1 MRKAA
6 SLLMQ
11 PYSDSSYSDPHSHP
25 VSHNGIRNHLDFLNE
40 RSHLLRLHSN
50 HFLSQISTSDN
61 TFIPES
67 TPLQRQNLRVN
78 RSSLVSLSFDSQ
90 VSLIVK
96 TSKVLTP
103 VKRKKISGVRPPLM
117 RVDHKKHPSLQS
129 LLL

>member
-6 SLLMQ
+6 SVLMQ
-11 PYSDSSYSDPHSHP
+11 PYSDSSYSDPHSYP
-25 VSHNGIRNHLDFLNE
+25 VSHKGIRNHSDLLDE
-40 RSHLLRLHSN
+40 RSHLRRLHSN

-78 RSSLVSLSFDSQ
+78 RSSLVNLSFDSQ

-96 TSKVLTP
+96 TPKVLTP
-103 VKRKKISGVRPPLM
+103 VKRRQILGVRPQLI
-117 RVDHKKHPSLQS
+117 RVDNK
-129 LLL
+129 